1 MRQRLVP
8 WPGRAAIVAVVCLAI
23 VAAMGIA
30 FHNENHGSAF
40 DDSVDTWLRS
50 HGQPLWK
57 TLIHITDPAKVG
69 VLFAILI
76 IWAVCRRRWR
86 VVALA
91 VATPLLTIV
100 LVEHV
105 LKPWV
110 NRHPYVP
117 PGQGIVVKAIFGG
130 HIPTAYPSGHES
142 GIGSFLAVCGLLV
155 LTSGWSLARRLLA
168 LAAVVAVAVVASL
181 TLVGRYYHY
190 ATDTIGSMFFCIA
203 MVLVVGLAIDAV
215 ASSPGGRGRPRTAH
229 AA

>member
-1 MRQRLVP
+1 VL
-8 WPGRAAIVAVVCLAI
+8 CLAV

-40 DDSVDTWLRS
+40 DDSVDTRLRA
-50 HGQPLWK
+50 HGQALWK
-57 TLIHITDPAKVG
+57 TLIHITDPEKVA
-69 VLFAILI
+69 VLFAVLI
-76 IWAVCRRRWR
+76 IWAAYRRHWR

-91 VATPLLTIV
+91 LITPLLTIE

-110 NRHPYVP
+110 NRHPFVP
-117 PGQGIVVKAIFGG
+117 PGQQIVVKAIFGG

-155 LTSGWSLARRLLA
+155 LTSGWSLVRRAAA
-168 LAAVVAVAVVASL
+168 LTGIVAVAIIASL
-181 TLVGRYYHY
+181 ALVGRYYHY
-190 ATDTIGSMFFCIA
+190 ATDTIGSMFFCAA
-203 MVLVVGLAIDAV
+203 MVLVVGVGVDAA
-215 ASSPGGRGRPRTAH
+215 ASSLASRARPRTAR